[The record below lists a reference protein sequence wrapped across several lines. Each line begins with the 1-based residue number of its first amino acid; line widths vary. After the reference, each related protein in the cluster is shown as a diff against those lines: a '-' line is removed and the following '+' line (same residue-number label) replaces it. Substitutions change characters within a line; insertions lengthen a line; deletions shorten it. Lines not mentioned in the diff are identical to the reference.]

1 MDVVFAA
8 FDERSGPVAVF
19 SSINDPVLTKKIA
32 VKSIVSTLTSVTTS
46 ATERLE
52 GEAIIPFPDE
62 KKLAFIFYSSLDQK
76 TEGGE
81 NRVISLS
88 AIVKTDEKSLLY
100 SNATFL
106 SQKAILIKNN
116 LNKFYKY
123 GESISNELKTQLQNW
138 GKISETQEIEI
149 IAEKEISFGLRGLI
163 ELFPSK
169 RSLRSYEDPLVP
181 LFYGLFTKIPVV
193 VVGSN
198 VEFLLEIADL
208 LRGYMPNEEL
218 DVRLTIT
225 LHSQSLSHSISY
237 GIPRAD
243 LILLN
248 EDQIKRATFYREP
261 TIIVRIGRESR
272 FDNYHPPSKVQSFVE
287 GLIKKTRG
295 FRDETVGNLYIQGEI
310 LAFFAKL
317 STLKDLCISE
327 TRGKV
332 KEIGNKIGVKEN
344 HVLALA
350 EALRIR
356 REVSSS
362 AINKMFQNETDF
374 RKVDTLNPQCVGIVH

>member
-8 FDERSGPVAVF
+8 FDERAGPVAIF

-62 KKLAFIFYSSLDQK
+62 KKIAFIFYSSLDQK

-81 NRVISLS
+81 NRVITLS
-88 AIVKTDEKSLLY
+88 AIVKTEEKSLLY

-106 SQKAILIKNN
+106 SQKAIQIKNS
-116 LNKFYKY
+116 LNRSYKY
-123 GESISNELKTQLQNW
+123 GESISSELKTQLQNW

-149 IAEKEISFGLRGLI
+149 IAEKEISFGLRGLF

-169 RSLRSYEDPLVP
+169 RGLRSSADPLVP

-193 VVGSN
+193 VVGQN

-208 LRGYMPNEEL
+208 LRGYMPDEEL

-225 LHSQSLSHSISY
+225 LHSQSLAHTISY

-272 FDNYHPPSKVQSFVE
+272 FDNYNPPAKAQSFVE

-295 FRDETVGNLYIQGEI
+295 FGDETVGNLYIQGEI
-310 LAFFAKL
+310 LAFFTKL

-327 TRGKV
+327 TCGKV
-332 KEIGNKIGVKEN
+332 KEIGKKIGVKEN

-362 AINKMFQNETDF
+362 AINTMFQKETDF
-374 RKVDTLNPQCVGIVH
+374 RKVDTLNPQSVGIVH